1 MSIYLFEHNRQAYE
15 AAVTMLEKTGK
26 AAVIHPTGTGKSFIG
41 FKLCEDNPDK
51 TILWLSPSEYIF
63 KTQLENLAVVS
74 EGYQPENIKFFT
86 YAKLMNMAA
95 EEISEIKPDY
105 IILDEFHRC
114 GAEMWGMG
122 VQRLLGIFKKAPVL
136 GFSATAV
143 RYLDNQR
150 DMADE
155 LFEGNIASEMT
166 LGESIVRGILN
177 LPKYI
182 LSMYSYSKDLEKY
195 EKRVK
200 SAKNKAVRDTATA
213 YLEALK
219 RALSNAEGLDVIF
232 DKHMTDRHGKYII
245 FTPNYDTMQDY
256 MELSKDWF
264 SRVDEAPHIYSVY
277 SDDPSASK
285 SFRDFKEDDSEHLK
299 LLYCIDALNEGV
311 HVEDVSGVILMR
323 PTVSPIIYKQQIGRA
338 LSASKSR
345 EPVIFD
351 IVNNIENLYSIDSVK
366 EEIRA
371 AITYYHY
378 TGQNSMIVND
388 SFSVLDE
395 AADCR
400 QLFDALENSLTASW
414 ELMYE
419 KARAYYEANGDLMIP
434 AKYITDDGC
443 ALGNWLS
450 AQRKAYAGKTD
461 KPLTQVQISKLEA
474 IGIVWTNHLDY
485 IWETYF
491 DAAKD
496 YFKEHGDLKVPND
509 YVTDSGIKL
518 GIWIQRMRS
527 AKSKEQYS
535 VLTPE
540 KESRLNSIGMVWN
553 VISTQWEENYLVA
566 VKYFNSHGNLDIPSN
581 YIAENGIKLGNW
593 IVHLRQKRL
602 GKSKGS
608 PLSNE
613 QILRLN
619 KIGMIWDT
627 DQYRFDVGLAHA
639 QKYYEQHKHLRVP
652 VSYICDDD
660 FELGKW
666 IRLKRRQYKAGN
678 LSAENIHR
686 LEKIGMLWDVFSEGW
701 SDMYLQAKRYYEF
714 HGDLN
719 VPRDYV
725 AQNGKRLDS
734 WLGKMRRE
742 RSMLNNEQIGLL
754 RNIGF

>member
-1 MSIYLFEHNRQAYE
+1 MSIDLFEHNRQAYDV
-15 AAVTMLEKTGK
+15 AVTMLDKTGK

-51 TILWLSPSEYIF
+51 NILWLSPSEYIF
-63 KTQLENLAVVS
+63 KTQLENLAAVS
-74 EGYQPENIKFFT
+74 DGYQPENIKFFT
-86 YAKLMNMAA
+86 YAKLMNMTA
-95 EEISEIKPDY
+95 EEISATEPDY

-122 VQRLLGIFKKAPVL
+122 VQRLLGIFKKVPVL

-155 LFEGNIASEMT
+155 IFEGNIASEMT

-177 LPKYI
+177 PPKYI
-182 LSMYSYSKDLEKY
+182 LSIYSYNKDLEKY
-195 EKRVK
+195 EKRIK
-200 SAKNKAVRDTATA
+200 SEKNKAVRDKATV

-232 DKHMTDRHGKYII
+232 DMHMTDRHGKYIV
-245 FTPNYDTMQDY
+245 FTPNFETMQDY
-256 MELSKDWF
+256 MELSKEWF
-264 SRVDEAPHIYSVY
+264 CRVDESPHIYSVY
-277 SDDPSASK
+277 SYDPSASK
-285 SFRDFKEDDSEHLK
+285 SFREFKEDNSEHLK

-366 EEIRA
+366 EEIQA

-388 SFSVLDE
+388 SFSVFDE
-395 AADCR
+395 AVDCR
-400 QLFDALENSLTASW
+400 RLFDELEGSLTASW
-414 ELMYE
+414 DLMYE
-419 KARAYYEANGDLMIP
+419 KAKAYYEENGDLMIP
-434 AKYITDDGC
+434 AKYITEDGC

-461 KPLTQVQISKLEA
+461 KQLTQVQITKLEA

-485 IWETYF
+485 IWDVYF
-491 DAAKD
+491 AAAKD
-496 YFKEHGDLKVPND
+496 YYTTHGDLKVPND
-509 YVTDSGIKL
+509 YVIDSGIKL

-527 AKSKEQYS
+527 AKAEERYG

-540 KESRLNSIGMVWN
+540 KEERLNSIGMVWN
-553 VISTQWEENYLVA
+553 VISSQWEENYLAA

-619 KIGMIWDT
+619 KIGMIWDA

-652 VSYICDDD
+652 VSFICDDD
-660 FELGKW
+660 FALGKW

-678 LSAENIHR
+678 LSADNIHQ
-686 LEKIGMLWDVFSEGW
+686 LEKIGMLW
-701 SDMYLQAKRYYEF
+701 EF
-714 HGDLN
+714 Y
-719 VPRDYV
+719 PR
-725 AQNGKRLDS
+725 AGQMCIGRQNAAAS
-734 WLGKMRRE
+734 FTA
-742 RSMLNNEQIGLL
+742 I
-754 RNIGF
+754 

>member
-1 MSIYLFEHNRQAYE
+1 MSIDLFEHNRQAYE
-15 AAVTMLEKTGK
+15 AAITMLDKTGK

-63 KTQLENLAVVS
+63 KTQLENLAAVS
-74 EGYQPENIKFFT
+74 GGYQPGNIKFFT
-86 YAKLMNMAA
+86 YAKLMNMTA
-95 EEISEIKPDY
+95 EEISETEPDY
-105 IILDEFHRC
+105 IIFDEFHRC

-122 VQRLLGIFKKAPVL
+122 VQRLLGIFEKVPVL

-177 LPKYI
+177 PPKYI
-182 LSMYSYSKDLEKY
+182 LSIYSYNKDLERY
-195 EKRVK
+195 EKRIK

-232 DKHMTDRHGKYII
+232 DKHMTDRHGKYIV
-245 FTPNYDTMQDY
+245 FTPNYETMQDY
-256 MELSKDWF
+256 MELSKNWF
-264 SRVDEAPHIYSVY
+264 CHVDEAPHIYSVY

-285 SFRDFKEDDSEHLK
+285 SFSEFKADDSEHLK

-366 EEIRA
+366 EEIQA
-371 AITYYHY
+371 AITYYHF

-395 AADCR
+395 AVDCR
-400 QLFDALENSLTASW
+400 RLFDALEGSLTASW

-419 KARAYYEANGDLMIP
+419 KAKAYYEANGDLMIP
-434 AKYITDDGC
+434 AKYITEDGC

-485 IWETYF
+485 IWDTYF
-491 DAAKD
+491 SAAKD
-496 YFKEHGDLKVPND
+496 YFTAHGDLKVPND
-509 YVTDSGIKL
+509 YITDSGIKL

-527 AKSKEQYS
+527 AKAEERYG

-540 KESRLNSIGMVWN
+540 KEERLNSIGMVWS
-553 VISTQWEENYLVA
+553 VISSQWEENYLAA

-602 GKSKGS
+602 GKSKGT

-660 FELGKW
+660 FALGKW
-666 IRLKRRQYKAGN
+666 IRLKRRQYKAGT
-678 LSAENIHR
+678 LSSENIQR
-686 LEKIGMLWDVFSEGW
+686 LEKIGMLW
-701 SDMYLQAKRYYEF
+701 EF
-714 HGDLN
+714 Y
-719 VPRDYV
+719 PRTGQMCIGR
-725 AQNGKRLDS
+725 QNATAS
-734 WLGKMRRE
+734 FTA
-742 RSMLNNEQIGLL
+742 I
-754 RNIGF
+754 

>member
-1 MSIYLFEHNRQAYE
+1 MSIDLFEHNRQAYG
-15 AAVTMLEKTGK
+15 ASVTMLDKTGK

-51 TILWLSPSEYIF
+51 NILWLSPSEYIF
-63 KTQLENLAVVS
+63 KTQLENLAAVS

-86 YAKLMNMAA
+86 YAKLMNMTA
-95 EEISEIKPDY
+95 EEISETEPDY

-122 VQRLLGIFKKAPVL
+122 VQRLLGIFGKVSVL

-177 LPKYI
+177 PPKYI
-182 LSMYSYSKDLEKY
+182 LSIYSYNKDLEKY
-195 EKRVK
+195 EKRIK
-200 SAKNKAVRDTATA
+200 SAKNKAVRDKATA

-232 DKHMTDRHGKYII
+232 DKHMTDRHGKYIV
-245 FTPNYDTMQDY
+245 FTPNYETMQDY

-264 SRVDEAPHIYSVY
+264 CRVDESPHIYSVY

-311 HVEDVSGVILMR
+311 HVEDVSGVILLR

-366 EEIRA
+366 EEIQA
-371 AITYYHY
+371 AITYYHF

-388 SFSVLDE
+388 SFSVFDE
-395 AADCR
+395 AVDCR
-400 QLFDALENSLTASW
+400 RLFDALEGSLTASW

-419 KARAYYEANGDLMIP
+419 KAKAYYETNGDLMIP
-434 AKYITDDGC
+434 AKYITEDGC

-461 KPLTQVQISKLEA
+461 KSLTQVQISKLEA

-485 IWETYF
+485 IWDTYF
-491 DAAKD
+491 AAAKD
-496 YFKEHGDLKVPND
+496 YFTAHGDLKVPND

-527 AKSKEQYS
+527 AKAEERYG
-535 VLTPE
+535 VLTLE
-540 KESRLNSIGMVWN
+540 KEERLNSIGMVWS
-553 VISTQWEENYLVA
+553 VISSQWEENYLAA

-602 GKSKGS
+602 GKSKGA

-639 QKYYEQHKHLRVP
+639 QKFYEQHKHLRVP

-660 FELGKW
+660 FALGKW
-666 IRLKRRQYKAGN
+666 IRLKRRQYKAGT
-678 LSAENIHR
+678 LSADNIQR

-701 SDMYLQAKRYYEF
+701 SDMYLQAKRYYDF

-734 WLGKMRRE
+734 WLCKMRRE